1 MECWNHGECR
11 EGMEPQGTDQGRAV
25 MQNGKA
31 ASLHRWMVGI
41 ISTAMGFILVTAA
54 LMKATDMGLFIRQIS
69 DYGLVTQ
76 PILVALGAW
85 GMIAFQVTLGMALLL
100 RYRLRMTLSIA
111 ALLWLFLACLTA
123 HAWVTGSTDDC
134 GCYGSWLKSTPKQA
148 TLENLVFLAATLIA
162 GWLSTAM
169 PPSRAGKKTWAV
181 AAAPVLGLVLP
192 LLFGFSPSLTPRA
205 GFEGN
210 TLQAAAVQG
219 LEGIDL
225 ARGSYLVVLLGTDC
239 AHCKEL
245 LPEVD
250 MLGEEPDIPR
260 MVALSRDSEAQIDA
274 FMRQYEP
281 VFPVGQVSSKTF
293 WRLLG
298 AGKMP
303 RILLVED
310 GRVRQSW
317 DGEVPDQESIRQD

>member
-1 MECWNHGECR
+1 M
-11 EGMEPQGTDQGRAV
+11 
-25 MQNGKA
+25 
-31 ASLHRWMVGI
+31 
-41 ISTAMGFILVTAA
+41 
-54 LMKATDMGLFIRQIS
+54 
-69 DYGLVTQ
+69 
-76 PILVALGAW
+76 
-85 GMIAFQVTLGMALLL
+85 
-100 RYRLRMTLSIA
+100 
-111 ALLWLFLACLTA
+111 
-123 HAWVTGSTDDC
+123 TGSTDDC

-162 GWLSTAM
+162 RRLSTAL
-169 PPSRAGKKTWAV
+169 PPSRVGKKTWAV

-274 FMRQYEP
+274 FLMKYEP
-281 VFPVGQVSSKTF
+281 VFPVGQVSDKTF

-310 GRVRQSW
+310 GRVLQSW
-317 DGEVPDQESIRQD
+317 DGEVPDHESIRQD